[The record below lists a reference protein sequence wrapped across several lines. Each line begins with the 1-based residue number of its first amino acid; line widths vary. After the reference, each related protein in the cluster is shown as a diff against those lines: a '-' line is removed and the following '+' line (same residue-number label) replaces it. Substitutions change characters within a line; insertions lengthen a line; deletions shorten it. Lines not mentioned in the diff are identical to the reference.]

1 MAPEPP
7 RTSRQALVRV
17 AGVSKIYPRVH
28 RPGERLRA
36 FAALL
41 AGREPVAGARVLSD
55 VSLEVFRGES
65 VGIIGENGA
74 GKSTLLKVLT
84 GVISPSRGSVE
95 VNARVAA
102 LLELGAGFQPD
113 FSGIDNVR
121 MKAALLGM
129 SARQLEHKLDE
140 ILDFADIGDYV
151 HEPVKHY
158 SSGMVVRLGFAV
170 VAASDP
176 QLLITDEVL
185 AVGDE
190 SFQKKCIRWIEN
202 FLERGN
208 TLLLVSHSMY
218 LVQKLCQR
226 ALWLHQGAPRQI
238 GGVFPVTQA
247 YLAWHEEKNA
257 AERRHRRAV
266 QGEGGLYR
274 VAAFR
279 LPGHDRN
286 SGPETVQPASAGHG
300 PDHGPADD
308 IVLQAGS
315 DLHAELILH
324 SPDGRTPV
332 ALLGVIRA
340 DGTPVYGVAS
350 DFDGVAAQRV
360 DEQHFR
366 FRIHFERLPLLPGLY
381 SIRGHA
387 MDPEGLRLCDTAEI
401 RFSVSGESR
410 ELGMVRLP
418 HRWS

>member
-1 MAPEPP
+1 MASDPLQPSPMQTPMQILARLE
-7 RTSRQALVRV
+7 
-17 AGVSKIYPRVH
+17 GVSKIYPRVH

-41 AGREPVAGARVLSD
+41 AGREPDRGAEVLSD
-55 VSLEVFRGES
+55 VSLEVFQGQS

-84 GVISPSRGSVE
+84 GVISPSRGSVA

-129 SARQLEHKLDE
+129 SARQLERKLDE

-202 FLERGN
+202 FLGDGN
-208 TLLLVSHSMY
+208 TLLMVSHSMY

-226 ALWLHQGAPRQI
+226 ALWLHQGRVREV

-247 YLAWHEEKNA
+247 YLAWHEEKHA
-257 AERRHRRAV
+257 AERRHRHAQ

-279 LPGHDRN
+279 LPAYESD
-286 SGPETVQPASAGHG
+286 SGPV
-300 PDHGPADD
+300 DD
-308 IVLQAGS
+308 VVLQAGC
-315 DLHAELILH
+315 DLDAELTLY
-324 SPDGRTPV
+324 SPDGRAPV
-332 ALLGVIRA
+332 ALLGLLRA

-350 DFDGVAAQRV
+350 DFDGVEAERV
-360 DEQHFR
+360 DGQHFR
-366 FRIHFERLPLLPGLY
+366 FRIHFDGLQLLPGSY

-401 RFSVSGESR
+401 RLTVAGESR